1 MEDPEEYIR
10 SYEKNQTMSKM
21 SLILSG
27 KTEGVSNTGD
37 RFTEDGLD
45 FSAGG
50 TVMGFPVSQSYLN
63 YMGTW
68 SYTIKCPVERDG
80 REIGTLYAE
89 YIYDAVDRSLPDGFY
104 NKQASLYIM
113 DAESQRFV
121 LKPKGMGQRSAGHL
135 NLADFYQAN
144 DIKAPEIRR
153 EVDACLESGKN
164 ILFYHDIRNVRA
176 LSYMWAVNGGTIFLV
191 GYVPVQAIQ
200 REGQTVNQNIF
211 IVVASMLAAFFLCIL
226 LYYLNWRQQDKLRRE
241 QEEERRVHSQQLAEA
256 LQAAQI
262 ASESKTTF
270 LSNMSHDIRTPMNMR
285 PGFEFLQTLIDCGYI
300 DAEKALVSEAIE
312 AEGPD
317 FLAGKTP
324 IVMAYWGAA
333 NSETS
338 YGKTD
343 FEMQVIGFP
352 TDRGQMPVMPMTGLA
367 VGAEAEHRE
376 DAAKVLDIMTS
387 DEALRIYSETNRV
400 ISPSKNVKVDCVP
413 ALRPLN
419 QRIEEG
425 VYVLGSNASMR
436 VEQWGNTCQIV
447 RQLLGGATVDECMA
461 AFDELQAETL
471 S

>member
-1 MEDPEEYIR
+1 MKSHVKHGARSGAAGFLAVLAALSLTACGGHESDINLLPQDEGEERVVNLFSPMEKTNPNAENVARTASDLTVVMAEEQLGVTMVYRTYTAESYQDKTYDEAILDRARNNMDDLYLLNPDVILTLGAEGKLMDLSGLDSAKNLRDIIRVANTVDGKLVAIPQEVVAYGLFLNVDLFNQYGLALPETPEEFLECCRVFQENGI
-10 SYEKNQTMSKM
+10 ET
-21 SLILSG
+21 
-27 KTEGVSNTGD
+27 
-37 RFTEDGLD
+37 
-45 FSAGG
+45 
-50 TVMGFPVSQSYLN
+50 P
-63 YMGTW
+63 
-68 SYTIKCPVERDG
+68 
-80 REIGTLYAE
+80 IGANRWWLETFVFAQAYADLY
-89 YIYDAVDRSLPDGFY
+89 
-104 NKQASLYIM
+104 
-113 DAESQRFV
+113 
-121 LKPKGMGQRSAGHL
+121 
-135 NLADFYQAN
+135 
-144 DIKAPEIRR
+144 
-153 EVDACLESGKN
+153 
-164 ILFYHDIRNVRA
+164 
-176 LSYMWAVNGGTIFLV
+176 NGGNTEAEI
-191 GYVPVQAIQ
+191 
-200 REGQTVNQNIF
+200 
-211 IVVASMLAAFFLCIL
+211 AA
-226 LYYLNWRQQDKLRRE
+226 LN
-241 QEEERRVHSQQLAEA
+241 SGEA
-256 LQAAQI
+256 KY
-262 ASESKTTF
+262 S
-270 LSNMSHDIRTPMNMR
+270 DYMR

-447 RQLLGGATVDECMA
+447 RPLLGGATVDECMA